1 MIKMDRQKFIR
12 PDRQMVRISRKKL
25 IIPEREAPTQRM
37 LAGLQRETKTADIA
51 KTEKTANENIV
62 EAVNAKKQ
70 KYRKCSKY
78 SDHRT
83 SANEAT

>member
-12 PDRQMVRISRKKL
+12 PNRQMVRISREKL
-25 IIPEREAPTQRM
+25 IIPEREAATQRM

-51 KTEKTANENIV
+51 KTEKTANESC
-62 EAVNAKKQ
+62 KRSKQ

-78 SDHRT
+78 SSHRT
-83 SANEAT
+83 SANEAA